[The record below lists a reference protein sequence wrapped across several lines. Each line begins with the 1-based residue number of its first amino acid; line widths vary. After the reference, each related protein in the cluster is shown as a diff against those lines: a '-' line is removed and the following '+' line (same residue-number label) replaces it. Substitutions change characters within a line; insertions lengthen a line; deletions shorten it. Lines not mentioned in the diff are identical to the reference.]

1 MGVRL
6 RRIVQQPTNFKRATG
21 TFKIVYPT
29 GIDKYLTFAGAILN
43 RPPTHKSKKK
53 QPDDSTFR
61 RVTLG

>member
-43 RPPTHKSKKK
+43 RPPTHKSKKSNPTI
-53 QPDDSTFR
+53 QPFVGS
-61 RVTLG
+61 L